1 RPNPG
6 RGSTYRRGKSVQT
19 TGTTSLHVA
28 WSRQIGSRGDQQ
40 VGAMAALQIR
50 PIIAAAGGVN
60 AQNAAA
66 YAAAGAD
73 LLVTS
78 APYLARPCDVQ

>member
-1 RPNPG
+1 
-6 RGSTYRRGKSVQT
+6 
-19 TGTTSLHVA
+19 
-28 WSRQIGSRGDQQ
+28 
-40 VGAMAALQIR
+40 
-50 PIIAAAGGVN
+50 IAAAGGVN

-78 APYLARPCDVQ
+78 APYLARPCDVQVRITPASAAA